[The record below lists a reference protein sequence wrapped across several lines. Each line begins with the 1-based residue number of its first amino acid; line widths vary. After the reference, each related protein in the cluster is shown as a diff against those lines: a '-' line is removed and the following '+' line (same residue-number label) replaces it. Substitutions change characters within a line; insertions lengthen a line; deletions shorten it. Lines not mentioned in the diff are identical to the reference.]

1 MLDYCG
7 RFNDEGFAKLA
18 DLKNLRRLGLL
29 RTRVGDKSMKVIAGF
44 TALESLDLNYTG
56 VSDQGVAELATLKNL
71 RTLGLDSTF
80 VTDKSS
86 ATLLEFELRELNL
99 YHTVVTG
106 KAHDELKS
114 GLAGCRITWDEKS
127 AMPNRRRS

>member
-1 MLDYCG
+1 
-7 RFNDEGFAKLA
+7 
-18 DLKNLRRLGLL
+18 
-29 RTRVGDKSMKVIAGF
+29 MKVIAGF

-56 VSDQGVAELATLKNL
+56 VSDQGVAELAALKNL

-86 ATLLEFELRELNL
+86 ATLLEFKKLQELNL

-106 KAHDELKS
+106 KAHDQLKS